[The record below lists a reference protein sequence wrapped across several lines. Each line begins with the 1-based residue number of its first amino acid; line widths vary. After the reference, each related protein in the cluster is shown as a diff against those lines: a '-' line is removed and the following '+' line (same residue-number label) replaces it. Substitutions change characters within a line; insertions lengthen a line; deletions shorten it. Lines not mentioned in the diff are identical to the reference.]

1 MLKRILILGVA
12 VLALALIGP
21 AVGGSHVA
29 KAQTAPD
36 QTVPDQGDAPEAPD
50 QGDAP
55 EAPDQGDAPEAP
67 DQGDQPDQPDADDQG
82 DAEDGPCASSHA
94 RASGE
99 SCPPPV
105 RQPAQ
110 PIPGSPRSDRSD
122 RSEEQ
127 NSSGRSTPAAKQV
140 ASHPTEVVQATT
152 PVSAGVD
159 TGTIPQGGIQAGAGG
174 TADDGSNAGLLG
186 GGALMLVLAASG
198 LALRRRDGLAS

>member
-12 VLALALIGP
+12 ALALAFIGP
-21 AVGGSHVA
+21 GVGGTHVA

-36 QTVPDQGDAPEAPD
+36 QTAPEQGDAPDAPD

-55 EAPDQGDAPEAP
+55 EAPDQGDAPDVP
-67 DQGDQPDQPDADDQG
+67 DQGDADDQD
-82 DAEDGPCASSHA
+82 DAEDGPCASSGA
-94 RASGE
+94 RASGD
-99 SCPPPV
+99 SCPPPL

-110 PIPGSPRSDRSD
+110 PAPGGTPSD
-122 RSEEQ
+122 RSEKHHK
-127 NSSGRSTPAAKQV
+127 SGGSDSGGQEVGSRSNEIG
-140 ASHPTEVVQATT
+140 SRPTQVVQTTT

-186 GGALMLVLAASG
+186 GGALILVLAASG

>member
-12 VLALALIGP
+12 ALALALMAP
-21 AVGGSHVA
+21 AVGGTHVA
-29 KAQTAPD
+29 KAQT
-36 QTVPDQGDAPEAPD
+36 VPEQGDAPEAPD

-55 EAPDQGDAPEAP
+55 EAPNDQGDAPEAP
-67 DQGDQPDQPDADDQG
+67 DQGDADDDGG
-82 DAEDGPCASSHA
+82 DAEDGPCASGA

-99 SCPPPV
+99 SCPPPL

-110 PIPGSPRSDRSD
+110 PAPGGTPSDRTEKHS
-122 RSEEQ
+122 
-127 NSSGRSTPAAKQV
+127 SSGGSGSGGQEVGSRSNEIV
-140 ASHPTEVVQATT
+140 SRPTQVVQATT

-186 GGALMLVLAASG
+186 GGALILVLAASG

>member
-21 AVGGSHVA
+21 TVGGSHVA

-36 QTVPDQGDAPEAPD
+36 QAVPD

-67 DQGDQPDQPDADDQG
+67 DQGDQPDQDDADDEG

-99 SCPPPV
+99 SCPPPL

-110 PIPGSPRSDRSD
+110 PVPGSQPTD

-127 NSSGRSTPAAKQV
+127 DSSKHSSSGSSPAAQQV

>member
-36 QTVPDQGDAPEAPD
+36 QTVPD

-110 PIPGSPRSDRSD
+110 PIPGSPRSDRS
-122 RSEEQ
+122 EEQ
-127 NSSGRSTPAAKQV
+127 NSSGGSTPAAKQV